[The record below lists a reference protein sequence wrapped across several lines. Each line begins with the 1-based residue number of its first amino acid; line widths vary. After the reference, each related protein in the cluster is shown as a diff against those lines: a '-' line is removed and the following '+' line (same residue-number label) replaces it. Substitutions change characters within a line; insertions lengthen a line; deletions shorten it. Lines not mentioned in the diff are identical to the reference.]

1 MSARSPL
8 GLVAALLLA
17 MPLAA
22 VSPACG
28 EQTAGGATKKAEAK
42 PADPNAPGDPN
53 ASAKPAAATA
63 PRIFTNRDLSK
74 YHSSASAPRT
84 VYVDMTPPAVA
95 AADGA
100 STPEESIPQDE
111 KARRLA
117 GIQNG
122 IKEGEARL
130 ADLDKRLAFMAN
142 PYLPPPQLTPDEIA
156 AQKGMS
162 QKDAY
167 RALEAEKAALVEKL
181 SGLRADL
188 EKVAAL
194 PTRPRGGAAAPGP
207 DSATN
212 PQP

>member
-1 MSARSPL
+1 
-8 GLVAALLLA
+8 
-17 MPLAA
+17 
-22 VSPACG
+22 
-28 EQTAGGATKKAEAK
+28 
-42 PADPNAPGDPN
+42 
-53 ASAKPAAATA
+53 
-63 PRIFTNRDLSK
+63 
-74 YHSSASAPRT
+74 
-84 VYVDMTPPAVA
+84 VDMTPPAAA

-117 GIQNG
+117 EIQNG

-188 EKVAAL
+188 EKVAYVLVVLDYVGGL
-194 PTRPRGGAAAPGP
+194 PGPDDTPIDCNLVGRGGALPGGEQPCIEPSAAPRSSP
-207 DSATN
+207 S
-212 PQP
+212 PLVP